1 MNVSLKQIKIE
12 KEKEKDKDE
21 EMLAEIYRGTIQEAI
36 THFNKAHIR
45 RKESDARFFFKKQDV
60 EIVVSG
66 VRDPKSITVGIE
78 SNSDGSFFCY
88 RIDCVYNTEKDIRKS
103 KKQK

>member
-36 THFNKAHIR
+36 THFNKTHIR
-45 RKESDARFFFKKQDV
+45 KKESDARFFFKKQDV

-66 VRDPKSITVGIE
+66 VKDPKSITVGIE